1 MVTLARTP
9 RTQTLTPAEGLT
21 GPFTISFRV
30 FETDAITVY
39 EGGRSVPHR
48 VIATFIDGYTDTA
61 QIQLLSPS
69 TGAQLRIDGDMKPA
83 RDDDYVPTDPN
94 LVQNLNIELGRIW
107 AVLAEVKRDSRRAS
121 RSFREVDPFNI
132 GVGRVVIQGVN
143 GFEAGPTGSAIEGA
157 QTAANRA
164 EAAAAAIEAGLPAF
178 QNIDTLKA
186 YPQPFGI
193 GTTVETLREDFAYEA
208 VASGGHIA
216 TVAPAYLRVL
226 NRNGVYPIKAF
237 GAKGD
242 GVADDTA
249 AVQAAVNEA
258 GVNRINFDKGD
269 YRFGDIIIPSGVEI
283 AAVNGSSEVTLNAAG
298 TPATGVRFT
307 YLGDGG
313 AGSRMFTFRAA
324 DSGRWIRGG
333 GIIGRP
339 HITGNALCEVLIDAR
354 STNGSEFDVELSR
367 ATVAGMSLNSQNGAL
382 SQFNRVRMRYVY
394 GASAATE
401 ASHGLVMNGNAPGS
415 TGWLGCTQNRIWTDG
430 LVHDGDMVRMVGH
443 CDNNHMWL
451 HGTAGMGAGRGT
463 GRTLSINQGNGGVA
477 ARLNHVHYACG
488 RIFLQAGSFGNH
500 FDFVS
505 SEGASI
511 TGGGQFS
518 IGSLIDYVSGKAFTS
533 EKAPLSERR
542 FISAAEMLP
551 TGAAV
556 KEVAAGTGLPII
568 RLPKSAQGGAAF
580 SLHDVK
586 WGTGTVV
593 GIEWVY
599 RVGLA
604 GAGTCMMEATITHSA
619 TSYGASGPAVLTDPV
634 AVNGPIVQ
642 SQIRTTV
649 LPLPENGVVGVHAQ
663 RLAGNGSDTM
673 TQDLQLIGV
682 NLMIDFNGPATMEAP
697 VAPWQERV

>member
-1 MVTLARTP
+1 MVRLVDINIRDHVRYTGDGLPNEPVGHPPPVGDPTSGVYNPTKADIRN
-9 RTQTLTPAEGLT
+9 AIGDVEG
-21 GPFTISFRV
+21 
-30 FETDAITVY
+30 D
-39 EGGRSVPHR
+39 
-48 VIATFIDGYTDTA
+48 
-61 QIQLLSPS
+61 
-69 TGAQLRIDGDMKPA
+69 RI
-83 RDDDYVPTDPN
+83 
-94 LVQNLNIELGRIW
+94 L
-107 AVLAEVKRDSRRAS
+107 
-121 RSFREVDPFNI
+121 
-132 GVGRVVIQGVN
+132 
-143 GFEAGPTGSAIEGA
+143 
-157 QTAANRA
+157 A
-164 EAAAAAIEAGLPAF
+164 EAAAAAAVAASADVQGATLFAADRAALIANTATGISAGTVFATRAEGYAF
-178 QNIDTLKA
+178 E
-186 YPQPFGI
+186 
-193 GTTVETLREDFAYEA
+193 V
-208 VASGGHIA
+208 VASGGDMVTA
-216 TVAPAYLRVL
+216 GGTQLRVL
-226 NRNGVYPIKAF
+226 PSGGAYNVRAF
-237 GAKGD
+237 GARGD
-242 GVADDTA
+242 GTADDSA
-249 AVQAAVNEA
+249 AFQAAVNAA
-258 GVNRINFDKGD
+258 GDGVVIVPPGT
-269 YRFGDIIIPSGVEI
+269 YRLRDIIIPRGTLLDCRGGPI
-283 AAVNGSSEVTLNAAG
+283 EVTGNASG
-298 TPATGVRFT
+298 TTATTVSFRYNGT
-307 YLGDGG
+307 GG
-313 AGSRMFTFRAA
+313 TGSRMFTFQA
-324 DSGRWIRGG
+324 STTGQWVKGG

-339 HITGNALCEVLIDAR
+339 HLSGENLCETLIDAR
-354 STNGSEFDVELSR
+354 SVHGGRFDVEMSR
-367 ATVAGMSLNSQNGAL
+367 ATVAGMSLNGANGVL
-382 SQFNRVRMRYVY
+382 SQFCEVDFKYVY
-394 GASAATE
+394 GALAATE
-401 ASHGLVMNGNAPGS
+401 ASHGLVLNGNAPGA
-415 TGWLGCTQNRIWTDG
+415 TDWVGCTQHRVWSQG
-430 LVHDGDMVRMVGH
+430 LIHDGDMVRMVGH

-463 GRTLSINQGNGGVA
+463 GRTLSINQGKGGVA

-518 IGSLIDYVSGKAFTS
+518 IGSLIDYVSGKSFTS

-542 FISAAEMLP
+542 FISAAQMLP

-663 RLAGNGSDTM
+663 RLVGNSSDTM

-697 VAPWQERV
+697 VAPWQEKV